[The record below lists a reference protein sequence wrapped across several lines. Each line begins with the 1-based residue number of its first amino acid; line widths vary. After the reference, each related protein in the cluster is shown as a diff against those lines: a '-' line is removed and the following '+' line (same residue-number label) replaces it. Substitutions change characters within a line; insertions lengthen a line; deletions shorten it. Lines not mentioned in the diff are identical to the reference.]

1 MPNPVPAKYTV
12 QLGPTVTPEVGGELA
27 ALAELSGLSM
37 SVVARQAID
46 KGLPRVRRELERTH
60 GLLGGERLQHHID
73 QARERGERQVRR
85 RLDYDKR
92 TRAGETRMAETL
104 QTRKQQSAAE
114 IAR

>member
-37 SVVARQAID
+37 SVVARMAID
-46 KGLPRVRRELERTH
+46 KGLPKVRRELQAQH
-60 GLLGGERLQHHID
+60 GALDEGRLQHHIE

-92 TRAGETRMAETL
+92 TRAGETKMAETL
-104 QTRKQQSAAE
+104 QARKQDAAE